1 MKEPRWTSISESNFA
16 WEKEALDWLRNLLP
30 DRDPWHVWSNFEFI
44 DDEGKVNEV
53 DALVL
58 SPVGIFLVEI
68 KSRPGVLTGDA
79 HTWTWRTDGRDY
91 AYDNPLILAN
101 RKAKRL
107 ATLLR
112 RQSSVIKA
120 KSRVPF
126 IEPLIFLSAI
136 SADTFK
142 LAGNGRS
149 GVFLKGRP
157 DSSNDD
163 GIVARLEGTGNY
175 PPSGPLL
182 SHELGRVVC
191 RAVVEAGVRP
201 SNKHRRIGDYQLG
214 ALIQEGENYQDW
226 EGEHVSAGVRRR
238 VRIYGYALAST
249 VEARQSLVRQATREF
264 QILEGVDHPGI
275 LRVRDFKESEL
286 GPALLF
292 DFNPQGRRLDFLLR
306 EQGNQLNVDQR
317 LSILR
322 QLAETLKYAHQKKL
336 IHRALS
342 PQSILVQSQDGP
354 NFKLAIMNWQLAARG
369 GQSTGQ
375 SQPTAVG
382 ASGGTLMRTVG
393 TQHVEE
399 YVDDPAKIFI
409 APEALWDGA
418 RGLHLG
424 PHLDVFSLGVI
435 AWQVFTGEPPAA
447 NAHELQQ
454 KLKAG
459 NGLRISD
466 VLDGAGKALQDLI
479 QFSTCP
485 DVSAR
490 LGSMADFL
498 EYLEL
503 VEDELTAPAELATV
517 DPASAKSGD
526 LIDGGFTV
534 VRRLGKGSSSDVLLV
549 TRAGSEEELVLKV
562 ALDASHNN
570 RLTAEGETL
579 KKLRHANI
587 VEWQQTLVVAGRT
600 ALLMKSAGK
609 DTLAYHLGNNRP
621 SLDLVRRFGEEL
633 LQTIVFLEDQGVYH
647 RDIKPDNIGLC
658 PSSHSGRL
666 QLVLFDFSLSR
677 ASVDNIQAGTRPY
690 LDPFLSLRKPPRWDI
705 YAERFALAMTLY
717 EMVTGTLPAWGDGVS
732 DPALIDDEVTLDV
745 TLFDPNLREGL
756 SAFFGKAL
764 RREFQER
771 FDNAEDMLRDWRK
784 VFDQVE
790 ARTTA
795 DPFEVIA
802 RRATREMA
810 IGELGYSVEA
820 QNVLDRMGIHNVRE
834 LLAVDRVR
842 FRYLKSV
849 GDKVRK
855 EIRGTAKRLAQ
866 LRPDLVAGAP
876 TVLDADAGKN
886 GIRSVDELA
895 NHLFPKRAAA
905 EDRPDDDALAAY
917 LGLETQEAS
926 QGSGPTSAPTTTL
939 WPTLGDAAQAAG
951 ISRPALTNAL
961 VAARARWLKSTVI
974 TEVREDL
981 AVTLNASGGVMSVAE
996 SATSLLASR
1005 GSIEQDDDT
1014 RLRLAAAV
1022 LRAVIEAEADLAE
1035 PRYQIFPGATK
1046 TSAPLIAITV
1056 DHADYALRL
1065 GQAADAVIESDDAM
1079 ANGASLP
1086 TPQQAIDALEAVDRP
1101 HTVAPLSAQR
1111 LLKLAAS
1118 CSQHAAVSSRLE
1130 LYPLGMAAQRAIR
1143 IAMGSLIGPR
1153 VLTEVQVRERILGRY
1168 PDAEDL
1174 PARPAL
1180 DSMLIEAGSDL
1191 VWHKDGEDG
1200 AGYYPSHRGFG
1211 PSAGTTTFLHRPGT
1225 AADDKKEL
1233 TEEEAA
1239 ARQFDEKLTHALKAG
1254 GFLALTVAPRLAR
1267 HAEAA
1272 LQRRVA
1278 SADFLP
1284 VSLDH
1289 LILQSLKEEA
1299 AQRKVDWSKVIE
1311 ADVAGPGARDWINV
1325 IRLASFAK
1333 ARISAKLTAEH
1344 KSMLLLN
1351 PGLLARLDLM
1361 DLVSDL
1367 QNLAGR
1373 ATGVPSVWMLAPMDG
1388 QGLPT
1393 LDGVPIPVITQAQWA
1408 RIPGAWIGSP
1418 KNTGVRA

>member
-1 MKEPRWTSISESNFA
+1 MKDPRWTAISESNFA
-16 WEKEALDWLRNLLP
+16 WEKEALDWLRDRLP
-30 DRDPWHVWSNFEFI
+30 ERDPWHVWSNFEFI

-68 KSRPGVLTGDA
+68 KSRPGTLTGDA

-136 SADTFK
+136 NADTFK
-142 LAGNGRS
+142 LSGNGRS

-157 DSSNDD
+157 DTTNDD
-163 GIVARLEGTGNY
+163 GIIARLEGTGNY

-249 VEARQSLVRQATREF
+249 VDARQSLVRQATREF

-275 LRVRDFKESEL
+275 LKIRDFKESEL

-292 DFNPQGRRLDFLLR
+292 DYNPQGRRLDFLLR
-306 EQGNQLNVDQR
+306 EQGNQLNADQR

-336 IHRALS
+336 FHRALS
-342 PQSILVQSQDGP
+342 PQSILLQNQDG
-354 NFKLAIMNWQLAARG
+354 NQLKLAIMNWQLAARG
-369 GQSTGQ
+369 GQGADQ
-375 SQPTAVG
+375 SNLTTFG
-382 ASGGTLMRTVG
+382 ASGGTLVRTVG
-393 TQHVEE
+393 TLHVEDYLE
-399 YVDDPAKIFI
+399 DPAKVFL

-418 RGLHLG
+418 PAG
-424 PHLDVFSLGVI
+424 PHLDVFSLGAI
-435 AWQVFTGEPPAA
+435 AWQVFTGEPPATSA
-447 NAHELQQ
+447 YELQQ

-466 VLDGAGKALQDLI
+466 ILDGTGKALQDLI

-549 TRAGSEEELVLKV
+549 TRTGNDEEMVLKV
-562 ALDASHNN
+562 ALDASHSS
-570 RLTAEGETL
+570 RLTGEGEAL
-579 KKLRHANI
+579 RKLRHANI
-587 VEWQQTLVVAGRT
+587 VEWRETLTVAGRT
-600 ALLMKSAGK
+600 ALLMSSAGK
-609 DTLAYHLGNNRP
+609 DTLAHHLRHNRP

-633 LQTIVFLEDQGVYH
+633 LQTVVHLENEGVYH

-705 YAERFALAMTLY
+705 YAERFAAAMTLY
-717 EMVTGTLPAWGDGVS
+717 EMVTGALPIWGDGIS
-732 DPALIDDEVTLDV
+732 DPAVIEDEVSLDV
-745 TLFDPNLREGL
+745 TLFDPNLREA
-756 SAFFGKAL
+756 SAAFFGKAL
-764 RREFQER
+764 RRVFRER

-784 VFDQVE
+784 IFDQVE
-790 ARTTA
+790 TQSAG

-810 IGELGYSVEA
+810 IAELGYSVEA

-834 LLAVDRVR
+834 LLGVDRVR

-866 LRPDLVAGAP
+866 IRPDLVAGAP
-876 TVLDADAGKN
+876 TVLDADAGKS
-886 GIRSVDELA
+886 GIRSLDELA

-905 EDRPDDDALAAY
+905 DERPDDDALAIY
-917 LGLETQEAS
+917 LGLEISDSSAAPSAENE
-926 QGSGPTSAPTTTL
+926 PTSTL

-951 ISRPALTNAL
+951 ITRPALTNAL
-961 VAARARWLKSTVI
+961 VAARARWIK
-974 TEVREDL
+974 
-981 AVTLNASGGVMSVAE
+981 
-996 SATSLLASR
+996 
-1005 GSIEQDDDT
+1005 
-1014 RLRLAAAV
+1014 
-1022 LRAVIEAEADLAE
+1022 
-1035 PRYQIFPGATK
+1035 
-1046 TSAPLIAITV
+1046 
-1056 DHADYALRL
+1056 
-1065 GQAADAVIESDDAM
+1065 
-1079 ANGASLP
+1079 
-1086 TPQQAIDALEAVDRP
+1086 
-1101 HTVAPLSAQR
+1101 
-1111 LLKLAAS
+1111 
-1118 CSQHAAVSSRLE
+1118 
-1130 LYPLGMAAQRAIR
+1130 
-1143 IAMGSLIGPR
+1143 
-1153 VLTEVQVRERILGRY
+1153 
-1168 PDAEDL
+1168 
-1174 PARPAL
+1174 
-1180 DSMLIEAGSDL
+1180 
-1191 VWHKDGEDG
+1191 
-1200 AGYYPSHRGFG
+1200 
-1211 PSAGTTTFLHRPGT
+1211 
-1225 AADDKKEL
+1225 
-1233 TEEEAA
+1233 
-1239 ARQFDEKLTHALKAG
+1239 
-1254 GFLALTVAPRLAR
+1254 
-1267 HAEAA
+1267 
-1272 LQRRVA
+1272 
-1278 SADFLP
+1278 
-1284 VSLDH
+1284 
-1289 LILQSLKEEA
+1289 
-1299 AQRKVDWSKVIE
+1299 
-1311 ADVAGPGARDWINV
+1311 
-1325 IRLASFAK
+1325 
-1333 ARISAKLTAEH
+1333 
-1344 KSMLLLN
+1344 
-1351 PGLLARLDLM
+1351 
-1361 DLVSDL
+1361 
-1367 QNLAGR
+1367 
-1373 ATGVPSVWMLAPMDG
+1373 
-1388 QGLPT
+1388 
-1393 LDGVPIPVITQAQWA
+1393 
-1408 RIPGAWIGSP
+1408 
-1418 KNTGVRA
+1418 